1 MSWQG
6 DQGYNCAAR
15 DPHAAQVAVVIGRL
29 RGQLQTLVMSLL
41 PLAAMIVLY
50 GTDATNSTAEQG
62 AEQGADHAN
71 TTSNSRSIAAAATSA
86 RVLAELK
93 ARYPDSPADAAQQ
106 RVPLLLR
113 EVLPPWAAGA
123 FAAAMMGFF
132 LSTHTTYLHAWGT
145 VLVQDVLLPITGPR
159 DRLTHLRW
167 LRRSVVLVALL
178 IFLWSWLVPTRDF
191 ILMFMSL
198 SGSCLLL
205 RE

>member
-50 GTDATNSTAEQG
+50 GTDAPNST

-71 TTSNSRSIAAAATSA
+71 TSNRSIAAATSA

-198 SGSCLLL
+198 SGSSLLI